1 MLALESAPL
10 RSSCPDV
17 NKDTVQ
23 LQDRGTVRNWFAD
36 QLCTPSHL
44 RARVSLWLRRQQQ
57 LHTARS
63 QFNPQRHQ
71 RSNTSSHWNKFNA
84 RCASGKGPQIEAPT
98 LKSRSGIWA
107 TANWGRPHS
116 HPVRCVL
123 ATPYLHCL
131 QGKSFS
137 YWAGVSPYLRLSK
150 EKVLI
155 FCDFKSTVTLA
166 SSREVHKYSST
177 ICQAKI
183 KICQWISKISQKS
196 KVKNILPFHAV

>member
-71 RSNTSSHWNKFNA
+71 RSNTLKQVQCTMCIGKRSANRGADSEKQIWHLGHSQLRASTLTPRPLCTGYAVPSLFTRKVIFILS
-84 RCASGKGPQIEAPT
+84 RCEPLPQ
-98 LKSRSGIWA
+98 
-107 TANWGRPHS
+107 
-116 HPVRCVL
+116 
-123 ATPYLHCL
+123 
-131 QGKSFS
+131 
-137 YWAGVSPYLRLSK
+137 
-150 EKVLI
+150 
-155 FCDFKSTVTLA
+155 TV
-166 SSREVHKYSST
+166 
-177 ICQAKI
+177 
-183 KICQWISKISQKS
+183 
-196 KVKNILPFHAV
+196 